1 MLAEV
6 VDVDEEMDVD
16 EGSSKAD
23 VGAVKTYLETDTV
36 KENKVVSMTV
46 LQTVY
51 GHNSNDKCYRHKL
64 KQRINKE
71 FRDLLQF
78 VQPSKIC
85 PEVVFSESICNNTT
99 LSAFEPQF
107 NKASVAKQL
116 RQDAI
121 SICNSVPEHK

>member
-78 VQPSKIC
+78 VPPSEIC
-85 PEVVFSESICNNTT
+85 PEVVFSKSICDNTT
-99 LSAFEPQF
+99 FEPQS

-116 RQDAI
+116 RQDI
-121 SICNSVPEHK
+121 VSICNSVPEHK